1 MSQFRDTF
9 TKDEQRENL
18 LDYDDNAF
26 MFFLCSVTVCI
37 LIPWSLFFFRKCL
50 AVTNAYRQKYPEKS
64 ALGSKFKYCSCRACV
79 AQRAEL
85 HKKLSLFRTRF
96 LTKGRLIEFTALSV
110 CWLGF
115 VLICRNLQDVQS
127 IKTFDPF
134 EILDVSPSATQREIK
149 KAYRL
154 MSLKYHPDK
163 NVNDPTQGARFIMI
177 AKAYQALTDEVAKKN
192 YEKYGN
198 PDGPGGMKIG
208 VGLPRFL
215 VEEANQIFVLSFFFL
230 FLLVVLPMIFLC
242 YYQRQK
248 KYAPNG
254 VMVDTVQFL
263 THVMTDGTR
272 IRHLPELLAASGESR
287 AMKIE
292 RDDDK
297 DMKQICDAVVESKK
311 RIFTMPVIVRNCYL
325 INAHMQRLHELMSPR
340 LRNELNQLLR
350 DSLPITQCMMEIS
363 VLSDWYMT
371 ADSVLEFRR
380 CLIQA
385 INGRSESLLQI
396 PHFNEEV
403 VRHCHRGKHPIRE
416 LSDFLRQEAD
426 ERRGVVDMSKEQLA
440 DIQAFYDHVPNIEL
454 QAEIVVDDEAEIV
467 VGDVATCRI
476 TMTRKNLKEGE
487 AAGAVHAPYFQE
499 PKYEEW
505 WIFLKEKSDGP
516 AGGRLIN
523 FLKSRNLERVVKE
536 SLQFRVGRPGKNA
549 MTVVASC
556 DSYAGVDVTIDVEF
570 RAFTPEEKP
579 REVFVHPED
588 VKLDEEPTL
597 FQQMLGDVC
606 VNSSDE
612 EEEFDMEEAPK
623 VVRKKPAAETEGNA
637 AAKQED
643 AKEAEKSD
651 QPEASATEPKKDDG
665 VTGGENPQASS

>member
-37 LIPWSLFFFRKCL
+37 LLPWSFFFLQKCL
-50 AVTNAYRQKYPEKS
+50 TVSNAYRQKYPEKS
-64 ALGSKFKYCSCRACV
+64 PAGSKFRYCQCSACA
-79 AQRAEL
+79 AQRAALRRE
-85 HKKLSLFRTRF
+85 LSLFRTRF
-96 LTKGRLIEFTALSV
+96 LTKGRLIEFGALML

-115 VLICRNLQDVQS
+115 ILICRNLQDVQS

-134 EILDVSPSATQREIK
+134 EILDISPSATQREIK

-215 VEEANQIFVLSFFFL
+215 VEETNQIFVLSFFFL

-254 VMVDTVQFL
+254 VMVETVQFL
-263 THVMTDGTR
+263 THVMSEGTR
-272 IRHLPELLAASGESR
+272 LKNLPELLAASGESR
-287 AMKIE
+287 AMKVDRE
-292 RDDDK
+292 DDK
-297 DMKQICDAVVESKK
+297 DMHQICDAVVETKK
-311 RIFTMPVIVRNCYL
+311 RVFTLPVIVRNCYL
-325 INAHMQRLHELMSPR
+325 INAHMQRLHGLMSQR
-340 LRNELNQLLR
+340 LREQLNQLLR
-350 DSLPITQCMMEIS
+350 DSLPITHCMMEVS
-363 VLSDWYMT
+363 VLSDWFLT

-380 CLIQA
+380 CLVQA
-385 INGRSESLLQI
+385 INGRSQSLWQI
-396 PHFNEEV
+396 PHFDEDV
-403 VRHCHRGKHPIRE
+403 IRHCHRGKHVIRE
-416 LSDFLRQEAD
+416 LGEFLRQEGE
-426 ERRGVVDMSKEQLA
+426 ERRGTLDMSPEQQA
-440 DIQAFYDHVPNIEL
+440 DIHAFCDHVTNMEIE
-454 QAEIVVDDEAEIV
+454 AEVVVDDEAEIV
-467 VGDVATCRI
+467 VGDVATCRV
-476 TMTRKNLKEGE
+476 TMTRKNLKRGE
-487 AAGAVHAPYFQE
+487 AAGAVHAPYFPE

-505 WIFLKEKSDGP
+505 WLFLKEKSDNA
-516 AGGRLIN
+516 AGGRLVN
-523 FLKSRNLERVVKE
+523 FVKTRKPERVVKE
-536 SLQFRVGRPGKNA
+536 TLQFRVGRAGKNT
-549 MTVVASC
+549 MTVVAMC
-556 DSYAGVDVTIDVEF
+556 DSYAGVDTSVDVEF
-570 RAFTPEEKP
+570 KAYTPEEKP
-579 REVFVHPED
+579 REVFVHPDD

-612 EEEFDMEEAPK
+612 EEEFDPEDIPK
-623 VVRKKPAAETEGNA
+623 VTRKKPPADAEGTATSKHADSQKTESNEQASSAAEPKHTDNE
-637 AAKQED
+637 AK
-643 AKEAEKSD
+643 
-651 QPEASATEPKKDDG
+651 
-665 VTGGENPQASS
+665 PQASSAQ

>member
-37 LIPWSLFFFRKCL
+37 LIPWSFFFFRKCL
-50 AVTNAYRQKYPEKS
+50 AVSNAYRQKYPETS
-64 ALGSKFKYCSCRACV
+64 AVGSKFKYCQCRACV

-96 LTKGRLIEFTALSV
+96 LTKGRLIEFGALMI

-215 VEEANQIFVLSFFFL
+215 VEETNQIFVLSFFFL

-263 THVMTDGTR
+263 THVMTEGTR
-272 IRHLPELLAASGESR
+272 IRNLPELLAASGESR

-297 DMKQICDAVVESKK
+297 DMQQICDAVVETKK
-311 RIFTMPVIVRNCYL
+311 RIFTMPVIV
-325 INAHMQRLHELMSPR
+325 
-340 LRNELNQLLR
+340 R

-363 VLSDWYMT
+363 VLSDWFMT

-380 CLIQA
+380 SLVQA
-385 INGRSESLLQI
+385 INGRTESLLQI
-396 PHFNEEV
+396 PHFDEDV
-403 VRHCHRGKHPIRE
+403 VRHCHRGKHVIRE
-416 LSDFLRQEAD
+416 LGDFLRQEGE
-426 ERRGVVDMSKEQLA
+426 ERRGTVDMSKEQLA
-440 DIQAFYDHVPNIEL
+440 DIQAFCDHVPNIEL
-454 QAEIVVDDEAEIV
+454 RVDVIVDDEAEIV

-476 TMTRKNLKEGE
+476 TLIRKNLKEGE

-505 WIFLKEKSDGP
+505 WLFLKEKGDG
-516 AGGRLIN
+516 AGGGRLIS
-523 FLKSRNLERVVKE
+523 FVKSRNLERVVRE
-536 SLQFRVGRPGKNA
+536 SLQFRVGRPGKNVV
-549 MTVVASC
+549 TVVACC
-556 DSYAGVDVTIDVEF
+556 DSYAGVDVTIDAEF
-570 RAFTPEEKP
+570 RVYTPEEKP

-612 EEEFDMEEAPK
+612 EEEFDLDEAPK
-623 VVRKKPAAETEGNA
+623 VVRKKASIDTDGTAAT
-637 AAKQED
+637 KQED
-643 AKEAEKSD
+643 AKEAETSAEA
-651 QPEASATEPKKDDG
+651 PASATEPKKNDG
-665 VTGGENPQASS
+665 VTATANSQVSSA

>member
-37 LIPWSLFFFRKCL
+37 LIPWTFFFLRKCL
-50 AVTNAYRQKYPEKS
+50 AVSNAYRRKYPEKS
-64 ALGSKFKYCSCRACV
+64 SSGSKFRYCQCSACV

-85 HKKLSLFRTRF
+85 HKELSLLRSRF
-96 LTKGRLIEFTALSV
+96 LTKGRLIEVTALLL

-115 VLICRNLQDVQS
+115 ILICRNLQDVHS

-215 VEEANQIFVLSFFFL
+215 VEEGNQLFVLCFFFL

-254 VMVDTVQFL
+254 VMVESVQFL
-263 THVMTDGTR
+263 THVMTEGTR
-272 IRHLPELLAASGESR
+272 LKNLPELLAASGESR

-292 RDDDK
+292 REDDN
-297 DMKQICDAVVESKK
+297 DMKQICDSVVETKK
-311 RIFTMPVIVRNCYL
+311 RVFTMPVIV
-325 INAHMQRLHELMSPR
+325 
-340 LRNELNQLLR
+340 R
-350 DSLPITQCMMEIS
+350 DSLPITQCMMEVS
-363 VLSDWYMT
+363 VLSDWYLT

-380 CLIQA
+380 CLVQA
-385 INGRSESLLQI
+385 ISGRSQSLLQI
-396 PHFNEEV
+396 PHFDEDV
-403 VRHCHRGKHPIRE
+403 IRHCHRGKNVIRE
-416 LSDFLRQEAD
+416 LGDFLRQESD
-426 ERRGVVDMSKEQLA
+426 ERRGTIDMTPEQLA
-440 DIQAFYDHVPNIEL
+440 DIQAFSSHVPNIDI
-454 QAEIVVDDEAEIV
+454 QAEIVVDDEADIV
-467 VGDVATCRI
+467 VGDIATCRI
-476 TMTRKNLKEGE
+476 ILTRKNLKEGE
-487 AAGAVHAPYFQE
+487 AAGAVHAPFFSE

-505 WIFLKEKSDGP
+505 WIFLKEKGDGP

-523 FLKSRNLERVVKE
+523 FVKSRNLERVVRE
-536 SLQFRVGRPGKNA
+536 NLQFRVGRPGKNT
-549 MTVVASC
+549 MTVVALC
-556 DSYAGVDVTIDVEF
+556 DSYAGVDASIDVDF
-570 RAFTPEEKP
+570 RAYTPEEKP

-606 VNSSDE
+606 INSSDE
-612 EEEFDMEEAPK
+612 EEEIDMDEAPK
-623 VVRKKPAAETEGNA
+623 VVRKKPTP
-637 AAKQED
+637 D
-643 AKEAEKSD
+643 A
-651 QPEASATEPKKDDG
+651 DG
-665 VTGGENPQASS
+665 QASSKEPASEKPGQGSEQAAPTADLQQSQEVRMNTPKFQPHGHYIVPALLQDPTPSISKWLCSIYEVI

>member
-37 LIPWSLFFFRKCL
+37 LIPWSFFFLRKCL
-50 AVTNAYRQKYPEKS
+50 AVSNAFRQKYPEKS
-64 ALGSKFKYCSCRACV
+64 PAGSTFKYCQCRACA
-79 AQRAEL
+79 AQREKL
-85 HKKLSLFRTRF
+85 RKELSLFRTRF
-96 LTKGRLIEFTALSV
+96 LTKGRLIEFGALAL

-115 VLICRNLQDVQS
+115 TLICRNLQDVQS

-134 EILDVSPSATQREIK
+134 EILDISPSATQREIK

-215 VEEANQIFVLSFFFL
+215 VEESNQLFVLSFFFL

-254 VMVDTVQFL
+254 VMVETVQFL
-263 THVMTDGTR
+263 THIMTDGTR
-272 IRHLPELLAASGESR
+272 LKNMPELLAASGESR

-297 DMKQICDAVVESKK
+297 DMQQICDAVVETKK
-311 RIFTMPVIVRNCYL
+311 RVFTMPVIVRNCYL

-340 LRNELNQLLR
+340 LREQLDQLLK
-350 DSLPITQCMMEIS
+350 DSLPITQCMMEVS
-363 VLSDWYMT
+363 VLSDWFTT

-385 INGRSESLLQI
+385 INGKSQSLMQI
-396 PHFNEEV
+396 PHFDEDV
-403 VRHCHRGKHPIRE
+403 IRHCHRGKHVVRE
-416 LSDFLRQEAD
+416 LGDFLRQEGD
-426 ERRGVVDMSKEQLA
+426 ERRGTVDMSPEQQA
-440 DIQAFYDHVPNIEL
+440 DIQAFCEHVPNIEI
-454 QAEIVVDDEAEIV
+454 QAEVIVDDEAEIV
-467 VGDVATCRI
+467 VGDIATCRI
-476 TMTRKNLKEGE
+476 TLTRKNLKEGE
-487 AAGAVHAPYFQE
+487 AAGAVHAPCFKE

-505 WIFLKEKSDGP
+505 WLFLKEKSDS
-516 AGGRLIN
+516 ASGGRLIN
-523 FLKSRNLERVVKE
+523 FVRCRNLERVVNE
-536 SLQFRVGRPGKNA
+536 SLQFRVGRAGKNTMTIVA
-549 MTVVASC
+549 MC
-556 DSYAGVDVTIDVEF
+556 DSYAGVDTSVDVEF
-570 RAFTPEEKP
+570 KVYTPEEKP

-597 FQQMLGDVC
+597 FQQMLGDMC

-612 EEEFDMEEAPK
+612 EEEFDLDDAPK
-623 VVRKKPAAETEGNA
+623 VVRKKPTSDADGSAASKTACSQKTAEPAGES
-637 AAKQED
+637 KQIPADESKTD
-643 AKEAEKSD
+643 
-651 QPEASATEPKKDDG
+651 
-665 VTGGENPQASS
+665 

>member
-37 LIPWSLFFFRKCL
+37 LIPWTFFFLRKCL
-50 AVTNAYRQKYPEKS
+50 AVSNAFRQKYPEKS
-64 ALGSKFKYCSCRACV
+64 PAGSKFKYCQCSQCA

-85 HKKLSLFRTRF
+85 HKELSQFRTRF
-96 LTKGRLIEFTALSV
+96 LTKGRLIEFGALVV

-215 VEEANQIFVLSFFFL
+215 VEETNQLFVLSFFFL

-254 VMVDTVQFL
+254 VMVETVQFL
-263 THVMTDGTR
+263 TRVLTEGTR
-272 IRHLPELLAASGESR
+272 LKNLPEFLAASGESR
-287 AMKIE
+287 SMKIE
-292 RDDDK
+292 REDDK
-297 DMKQICDAVVESKK
+297 DMKQICDAVVETKK
-311 RIFTMPVIVRNCYL
+311 RIFTLPVVVRNCYL
-325 INAHMQRLHELMSPR
+325 INAHMQRLHGMMSPR
-340 LRNELNQLLR
+340 LREQLDQLLK

-363 VLSDWYMT
+363 VLSDWFMT

-380 CLIQA
+380 CLVQA
-385 INGRSESLLQI
+385 IDGRSDSLMQI
-396 PHFNEEV
+396 PHFDEDV
-403 VRHCHRGKHPIRE
+403 IRHCHRGKHVIRE
-416 LSDFLRQEAD
+416 LGDFMRQEGD
-426 ERRGVVDMSKEQLA
+426 ERRGTVDMTPQQQA
-440 DIQAFYDHVPNIEL
+440 DIQAFCDHVSNIEI
-454 QAEIVVDDEAEIV
+454 QAEVVVDDEAEIV

-476 TMTRKNLKEGE
+476 TLTRKNLKEGE
-487 AAGAVHAPYFQE
+487 AAGAVHAPYFRE

-505 WIFLKEKSDGP
+505 WLFLKEKSDTVT
-516 AGGRLIN
+516 GGRLIN
-523 FLKSRNLERVVKE
+523 FVRCRNLERVVKE
-536 SLQFRVGRPGKNA
+536 TLQFRVGRPGKNVMTIVA
-549 MTVVASC
+549 MC
-556 DSYAGVDVTIDVEF
+556 DSYAGVDTAVDVEF
-570 RAFTPEEKP
+570 RVYTPEEKP

-597 FQQMLGDVC
+597 FQQMLGDMA

-612 EEEFDMEEAPK
+612 EEEFDLDDAPK
-623 VVRKKPAAETEGNA
+623 IVRKKTATEADGASKNPEAQKTAESSEQSA
-637 AAKQED
+637 AAG
-643 AKEAEKSD
+643 AAA
-651 QPEASATEPKKDDG
+651 ASESK
-665 VTGGENPQASS
+665 

>member
-37 LIPWSLFFFRKCL
+37 LIPWSFFFFRKCL
-50 AVTNAYRQKYPEKS
+50 AITNTYRQKYPEKS
-64 ALGSKFKYCSCRACV
+64 AAGSKFRYCQCSACV

-96 LTKGRLIEFTALSV
+96 LTKGRLIEFGALML

-215 VEEANQIFVLSFFFL
+215 VEEGNQILVLSFFFL

-263 THVMTDGTR
+263 THVMTEGTR
-272 IRHLPELLAASGESR
+272 LKNLPELLAASGESR
-287 AMKIE
+287 SMKIE

-297 DMKQICDAVVESKK
+297 DMQQICDAVVESKK
-311 RIFTMPVIVRNCYL
+311 RIFTMPVIVR
-325 INAHMQRLHELMSPR
+325 
-340 LRNELNQLLR
+340 

-363 VLSDWYMT
+363 VLSDWYLT
-371 ADSVLEFRR
+371 ADSILEFRR

-385 INGRSESLLQI
+385 INGRSQSLLQI
-396 PHFNEEV
+396 PHFDEDV
-403 VRHCHRGKHPIRE
+403 LRHCHRGKHVIRE
-416 LSDFLRQEAD
+416 LGDFLRQEGE
-426 ERRGVVDMSKEQLA
+426 ERRGTMDMSKEQQA
-440 DIQAFYDHVPNIEL
+440 DIQAFCDHVPNIEI
-454 QAEIVVDDEAEIV
+454 QAEIIVDDEAEIV

-505 WIFLKEKSDGP
+505 WIFLKEKGDSVT
-516 AGGRLIN
+516 GGRLIN

-536 SLQFRVGRPGKNA
+536 SLQFRVGRPGKNV

-570 RAFTPEEKP
+570 RAYTPEEKP

-597 FQQMLGDVC
+597 FQQMLGDMC

-623 VVRKKPAAETEGNA
+623 VVRKKQAAETDGA
-637 AAKQED
+637 AGTKQED
-643 AKEAEKSD
+643 AKEAGNSAE
-651 QPEASATEPKKDDG
+651 SATAATETNKNDG
-665 VTGGENPQASS
+665 VTGAENRKDSSS

>member
-37 LIPWSLFFFRKCL
+37 LIPWTFFFLRKCL
-50 AVTNAYRQKYPEKS
+50 AVSNAYRQKYPEKT
-64 ALGSKFKYCSCRACV
+64 AAGSTLRHCQCSACV
-79 AQRAEL
+79 AQRAAL
-85 HKKLSLFRTRF
+85 HKELSLFRTRF
-96 LTKGRLIEFTALSV
+96 LTKGRLTEFAALML

-134 EILDVSPSATQREIK
+134 EILDISPSATQREIK

-215 VEEANQIFVLSFFFL
+215 VEETNQIFVLSFFFL

-254 VMVDTVQFL
+254 VMVETVQFL

-272 IRHLPELLAASGESR
+272 LKNLPELMAASGESR

-297 DMKQICDAVVESKK
+297 DMKQICDAVVEAKK
-311 RIFTMPVIVRNCYL
+311 RIFTVPVIVRNCYL

-340 LRNELNQLLR
+340 LKKELNQLLK

-363 VLSDWYMT
+363 VLSDWYLT

-385 INGRSESLLQI
+385 INGRTQSLFQI
-396 PHFNEEV
+396 PHFDEEV
-403 VRHCHRGKHPIRE
+403 VRHCHRGKHVIRE
-416 LSDFLRQEAD
+416 LSEFLRQEGE
-426 ERRGVVDMSKEQLA
+426 ERRGTLDMSKEQQA
-440 DIQAFYDHVPNIEL
+440 DVQAFCDHVPNIDL
-454 QAEIVVDDEAEIV
+454 KAEIVVDDEAEIV
-467 VGDVATCRI
+467 VGDIATCRI
-476 TMTRKNLKEGE
+476 TLTRKNLKEGE

-505 WIFLKEKSDGP
+505 WIFLKEKSDSA

-536 SLQFRVGRPGKNA
+536 SLQFRVGRPGKNV
-549 MTVVASC
+549 MTVVALC
-556 DSYAGVDVTIDVEF
+556 DSYTGVDATIDVEF
-570 RAFTPEEKP
+570 RAYTPEEKP

-597 FQQMLGDVC
+597 FQQMLGDMC

-612 EEEFDMEEAPK
+612 EEEFDLDEAPK
-623 VVRKKPAAETEGNA
+623 VVRKKV
-637 AAKQED
+637 
-643 AKEAEKSD
+643 
-651 QPEASATEPKKDDG
+651 ATENDG
-665 VTGGENPQASS
+665 VATAEQADSNKAGESGERPTTTA